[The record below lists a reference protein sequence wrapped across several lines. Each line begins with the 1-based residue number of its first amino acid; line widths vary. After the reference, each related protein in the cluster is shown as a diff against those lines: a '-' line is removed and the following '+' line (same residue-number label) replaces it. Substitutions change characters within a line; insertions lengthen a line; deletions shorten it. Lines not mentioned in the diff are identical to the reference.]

1 MDIIAL
7 HELRHRQF
15 LLLVGGKVGG
25 VHLLRF
31 ELLSVE
37 LCGEIPAFGIGLTL
51 VGVSMC
57 HFLAV
62 DRHHLRFTGLA
73 FLLRLAVVVGF
84 DIVLLLCRRLFLDRS
99 LGGLGRLFLLCLFF
113 LGISES
119 VNVDCSFTRDCRMC
133 FLLQA

>member
-1 MDIIAL
+1 
-7 HELRHRQF
+7 
-15 LLLVGGKVGG
+15 
-25 VHLLRF
+25 
-31 ELLSVE
+31 
-37 LCGEIPAFGIGLTL
+37 
-51 VGVSMC
+51 MC